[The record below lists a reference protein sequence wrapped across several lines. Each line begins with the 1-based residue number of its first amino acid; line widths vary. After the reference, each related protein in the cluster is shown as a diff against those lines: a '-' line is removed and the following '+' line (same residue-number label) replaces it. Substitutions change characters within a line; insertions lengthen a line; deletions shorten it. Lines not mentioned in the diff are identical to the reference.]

1 MRARSRA
8 KEWPFDSL
16 GPSSSSLR
24 TCFHRSPN
32 LMQTMPA
39 RRLLLD
45 CDWLAVDDG
54 LAELQVVKSTT
65 ARAPTTTFDV
75 TSAETQ
81 PHPQISGGGS
91 GVGKNLGYHHR
102 VLQLRLPR
110 ARGVRRRPVCAAVPS
125 AVRGDGGLVDRLEP
139 DESRQARGGPPR
151 RRRRPHGLHL
161 KRRRQLCDSTGHVAT
176 VSEARATNKS
186 GEVAYANRR
195 HVG

>member
-1 MRARSRA
+1 MRARGRA

-16 GPSSSSLR
+16 GHSLASLR

-65 ARAPTTTFDV
+65 ARAPTTRFDV

-91 GVGKNLGYHHR
+91 GVGKNLGYHHS
-102 VLQLRLPR
+102 LYIW
-110 ARGVRRRPVCAAVPS
+110 PVKRSNAS
-125 AVRGDGGLVDRLEP
+125 A
-139 DESRQARGGPPR
+139 
-151 RRRRPHGLHL
+151 
-161 KRRRQLCDSTGHVAT
+161 
-176 VSEARATNKS
+176 
-186 GEVAYANRR
+186 
-195 HVG
+195 